1 MQRDTTIATL
11 HRQEPDYLEVLYKPG
26 CVLNTSGIAEVA
38 HARRELMGN
47 RPYGMLSIIPEDAD
61 FDTSA
66 MSVDHLA
73 KDRSEGHLLAI
84 AVVTRA
90 NMIEMVLKLYFSY
103 YPWLHRIHVTDDER
117 GARAWMERQM
127 RELRSAIPQPPAL

>member
-11 HRQEPDYLEVLYKPG
+11 HRLQPDYLEVQYKPG

-38 HARRELMGN
+38 HARRELMGAQ
-47 RPYGMLSIIPEDAD
+47 PYGMLSIIPEDAD
-61 FDTSA
+61 FDTSS

-73 KDRSEGHLLAI
+73 KDREEGHLLAI

-90 NMIEMVLKLYFSY
+90 NMIELVLKLYFSY
-103 YPWLHRIHVTDDER
+103 YPWLNRILVTDNEQD
-117 GARAWMERQM
+117 ARAWMEKQM
-127 RELRSAIPQPPAL
+127 QELRGAVKGSTAR

>member
-11 HRQEPDYLEVLYKPG
+11 HRLEPDYLEVRYKPG
-26 CVLNTSGIAEVA
+26 CVLNTSGVTEVA
-38 HARRELMGN
+38 HARRELMGE

-73 KDRSEGHLLAI
+73 KDRAEGHLLAI

-90 NMIEMVLKLYFSY
+90 NMIEMVIKLYFSY
-103 YPWLHRIHVTDDER
+103 YPWLNRIHVTEDER
-117 GARAWMERQM
+117 GARAWMEKQM
-127 RELRSAIPQPPAL
+127 QELRGAVRGTPAR